1 MSESPETEELRTQI
15 EAIDEEIIDLIATR
29 MEIADELA
37 KAKRRSSQ
45 GYWDEDKEREVVRR
59 YHELCEEVSL
69 SEDEARQIAEVIL
82 NISKERQKHF
92 FERFAHPSRP
102 RASWCISRTTGTQ
115 PSCRRSTG

>member
-1 MSESPETEELRTQI
+1 MPDEPETEELRMQI
-15 EAIDEEIIDLIATR
+15 ESIDEEIIDLIATR

-45 GYWDEDKEREVVRR
+45 GYWNEEKEREVISR

-82 NISKERQKHF
+82 HISKERQKHF
-92 FERFAHPSRP
+92 FE
-102 RASWCISRTTGTQ
+102 
-115 PSCRRSTG
+115 